1 MIPVLIKASAYIFII
16 LLGYMLKRKGFV
28 APYDYKLISKIVLN
42 VTLPAA
48 VVTSFAAHEMQA
60 SLLFIVLLGFGCNV
74 LLLLLGYWAS
84 RKEDNGTRAFYMLNW
99 PGYSIGSFTMPY
111 VQSFLGPSGIVVTS
125 LFDAGN
131 AVMCTSGSYVVT
143 SNVLNAGERSRVW
156 GMIRKLFS
164 SVPFVTYMLMLVF
177 AMLHVGMPTGVIAVS
192 STIGAANGFL
202 SMLMIG
208 MMFDIKFE
216 RKYVKQ
222 VVTTLSVRFLG
233 ASVFAAVFYFLT
245 PFSEEIRQAL
255 VLVSFSPISNLSPVF
270 TEKCKGDPALS
281 SLTGSLSILVSIVVM
296 TFLLMLMQQ
305 V

>member
-1 MIPVLIKASAYIFII
+1 MIPVLVKASAYIFII
-16 LLGYMLKRKGFV
+16 ILGFMLKRIGLV
-28 APYDYKLISKIVLN
+28 APTDYKLISKIVLN

-48 VVTSFAAHEMQA
+48 VVTSFAAHDMQA
-60 SLLFIVLLGFGCNV
+60 TLLFIVLLGLGCNV
-74 LLLLLGYWAS
+74 LMLLLGYWAS
-84 RKEDNGTRAFYMLNW
+84 RREDNSTRAFYMLNW

-131 AVMCTSGSYVVT
+131 AIMCTSGSYVVT
-143 SNVLNAGERSRVW
+143 SNVLSSGEKSSVM
-156 GMIRKLFS
+156 GMLRKLFS
-164 SVPFVTYMLMLVF
+164 SVPFVTYMLMLLF
-177 AMLHVGMPTGVIAVS
+177 AMLHVGMPSEVVSVS

-208 MMFDIKFE
+208 MMFEIKFE

-222 VVTTLSVRFLG
+222 VALTLSVRFLCAG
-233 ASVFAAVFYFLT
+233 AFAAVFYFLM
-245 PFSEEIRQAL
+245 PFSQEIRQAL

-281 SLTGSLSILVSIVVM
+281 SLTGSLSILVSLVVM
-296 TFLLMLMQQ
+296 TVLLMIMQM
-305 V
+305 